1 VGGWITN
8 KKKMKILEM
17 VEKYGVYT
25 TGVVTMVLDKYIDNV
40 SMTAHPEKQGVHLI
54 QYERDGKMLLSLTC
68 DMVSSEISGTWDE
81 VDIHYFLDD
90 EDTEESIDGGKLS
103 DLMEE
108 EDLYYVLA
116 SLIHSRLDK

>member
-1 VGGWITN
+1 
-8 KKKMKILEM
+8 MKTLEM

-25 TGVVTMVLDKYIDNV
+25 TGVVTMVLDKYVDNV
-40 SMTAHPEKQGVHLI
+40 SMTEHPEKQGVQLI
-54 QYERDGKMLLSLTC
+54 QYERDGNMLLSLTC
-68 DMVSSEISGTWDE
+68 DMESAVISGTWNDE
-81 VDIHYFLDD
+81 DIHYFLDD